1 MISKRVV
8 VTGLGALTPIGND
21 LNSYWDSLIKGVNGA
36 NIITY
41 FDTTNFKTKFACQIK
56 KYNASYFFS
65 KKEIRKIDPCSQ
77 YGLISVKEAIFN
89 SCLNFAKENMERIGV
104 IWGSGIGGL
113 LNFENEIL
121 SYANSIGNPKF
132 NPFFIPKMIIDNTAG
147 LISIR
152 YGLKGPNYAT
162 ASACASSANAIVDSY
177 YLICLDKADIM
188 ITGGSE
194 AAITQSGV
202 GGFNAL
208 NALSK
213 RNNDPNTASRP
224 FEKNRDGFV
233 LGEGAGCLILEDY
246 KHAINRGANIYGEII
261 GVGMSSDAYHITTPH
276 PEGTG
281 IILAM
286 KIAIN
291 DAKIHPYEIEYI
303 NTHGTSTILGD
314 LAEFKAL
321 KRVFGNNLYEININ
335 STKSMT
341 GHLLGAACAIE
352 SVATILT
359 LNKKIIPPTINLFS
373 LDKKIDSNV
382 NFTPKNAQHR
392 DVNIAMCNA
401 FGFGGHNVSIIF
413 KKYIE

>member
-1 MISKRVV
+1 MLSKRVV

-21 LNSYWDSLIKGVNGA
+21 LNSYWHSLVKGINGA
-36 NIITY
+36 DKITY
-41 FDTTNFKTKFACQIK
+41 FNTTNFKTNFACQIK
-56 KYNASYFFS
+56 NYNPYSFFS

-77 YGLISVKEAIFN
+77 YGLISVKEAILN
-89 SCLNFAKENMERIGV
+89 SYLNLYKENIERIGV
-104 IWGSGIGGL
+104 VWGSGVGGL
-113 LNFENEIL
+113 LNFENEIIL
-121 SYANSIGNPKF
+121 YANNIGNPKF

-147 LISIR
+147 LISIK

-177 YLICLDKADIM
+177 YLICLDKADVM

-208 NALSK
+208 HALSR
-213 RNNDPNTASRP
+213 RNHDPNTASRP

-246 KHAINRGANIYGEII
+246 KHAKNRGANIYGEII

-276 PEGTG
+276 PDGAG
-281 IILAM
+281 IVLAM
-286 KIAIN
+286 QIAIN
-291 DAKIHPYEIEYI
+291 DAKINPCEIEYI

-314 LAEFKAL
+314 LAEIKAL
-321 KRVFGNNLYEININ
+321 KKVFGNNLYDINMN

-352 SVATILT
+352 SIATILT
-359 LNKKIIPPTINLFS
+359 LNKKVIPPTTNLFY
-373 LDKKIDSNV
+373 LDESIDSKL
-382 NFTPKNAQHR
+382 NFTPNNAQNR
-392 DVNIAMCNA
+392 DVNIGMCNA
-401 FGFGGHNVSIIF
+401 FGFGGHNVSIIY